1 MPPLLKILFSICITS
16 LIGIAIC
23 LTVAAMNPFEPSVK
37 KIADKF
43 AIRLY
48 WLTMA
53 SILGLMI
60 TAIWY
65 S

>member
-1 MPPLLKILFSICITS
+1 MPLLLKILFSICITS
-16 LIGIAIC
+16 IIGIAIC
-23 LTVAAMNPFEPSVK
+23 LAIAAMNPFEPSVK
-37 KIADKF
+37 KIAEKS
-43 AIRLY
+43 AVRLY
-48 WLTMA
+48 YLTMA